1 MIKMRKI
8 ALTGLGLALILAGF
22 PLASVQA
29 TVLGPDAAVCAAG
42 NSPAILVK
50 VIGLKDRNGKVR
62 ARTFGGN
69 PAKYFDKAFALKRTE
84 VATPSAGTVE
94 LCMPVPKPGRY
105 AVDIRHDVDSDG
117 KSSRADGAGT
127 SGNPQVSL
135 FDILFKRRP
144 PANKVEVSVGNG
156 VVAVPIVVN
165 YLQGGSLKPITTSA
179 R

>member
-1 MIKMRKI
+1 MVKMRKF
-8 ALTGLGLALILAGF
+8 ALVCVTAALLPLGG
-22 PLASVQA
+22 VQA
-29 TVLGPDAAVCAAG
+29 TSLGPDSGVCAAG

-50 VIGLKDRNGKVR
+50 VIGLKDRSGKVR

-69 PAKYFDKAFALKRTE
+69 PSNYFDKKFALARTE
-84 VATPSAGTVE
+84 VATPASGTVE
-94 LCMPVPKPGRY
+94 ICMPVSKPGRY
-105 AVDIRHDVDSDG
+105 AVDIRHDVNNNGSSD
-117 KSSRADGAGT
+117 KADGAGT

-156 VVAVPIVVN
+156 VVVVPIVIN
-165 YLQGGSLKPITTSA
+165 YIQGGSLKPINASA